1 MQIFSEKNKKLIPVK
16 EISFGLEKNVQK
28 LTEANLETIFGLEF
42 VATEF
47 NLENFWLDTLAF
59 NPEIKAFVII
69 EYKKKQNI
77 TVMDQGQTYLN
88 LLLDHKAEVLLEY
101 NERKNKNLKRK
112 DVDWEQTRVI
122 FVAPEF
128 TIYQKR
134 ALHPKF
140 PFQLWE
146 VKKYE
151 KNNFIS
157 YNQIQPLILERTGQ
171 RGPSLSGR
179 ALKEIKVY
187 TEEDIYKQCSPLQKI
202 IIKEAMEFTEDL
214 SGDFQKIVGKNSVSY
229 KCGTKKSF
237 VNFGPSDEK
246 IRIYFQEGDK
256 LNDKEGLLEG
266 RGEHGRYIKIKTF
279 EELEKVKNYIIQA
292 YEISKK
298 E

>member
-146 VKKYE
+146 VK
-151 KNNFIS
+151 
-157 YNQIQPLILERTGQ
+157 
-171 RGPSLSGR
+171 
-179 ALKEIKVY
+179 
-187 TEEDIYKQCSPLQKI
+187 
-202 IIKEAMEFTEDL
+202 
-214 SGDFQKIVGKNSVSY
+214 
-229 KCGTKKSF
+229 
-237 VNFGPSDEK
+237 
-246 IRIYFQEGDK
+246 
-256 LNDKEGLLEG
+256 
-266 RGEHGRYIKIKTF
+266 
-279 EELEKVKNYIIQA
+279 
-292 YEISKK
+292 
-298 E
+298 